1 MNLIHIRDL
10 ERTRQIID
18 MFSFTEVI
26 QADVAKL
33 KLQIDKGT
41 SNSTNTNTASI
52 TNQSLSD
59 LQQIE
64 VRFDS
69 LESTLDTY
77 GAALSN
83 IEGVTSVRE
92 ELFQNYTYR
101 TEETINELQVNLTA
115 QGAKF
120 IALNE
125 TIYETVT
132 QLKARVKD
140 LNNSSQTGISMLS
153 QLEADMN
160 SSKAIIQDHDL
171 RIKELKTNRTA
182 GRESIINLETEI
194 ANLEANLTS
203 VSTIIKTQG
212 EFLISMNET
221 LIQMGAVNEQSS
233 TSLKAYMERQ
243 LVQLEIEFK
252 NRLLKIESNATTNR
266 KDIEVKYL
274 NITDKMTLL
283 ETNVLSQMGKSE
295 NLSSNLANL
304 EFDIGTITATLHIN
318 HDDIVEINE
327 KIRHL
332 NDTLTD
338 SFDMAQYL
346 ISNITYLEL
355 EIGAMKAEI
364 QNNSHGIVSAVA
376 NFQELDKSTS
386 DSISRLDTGLT
397 DITGNQVLE
406 IA

>member
-1 MNLIHIRDL
+1 MYLIHIRDL
-10 ERTRQIID
+10 EKTRQIID
-18 MFSFTEVI
+18 MFSFTEII

-41 SNSTNTNTASI
+41 SNSTNSNAASI
-52 TNQSLSD
+52 TNQSYSD
-59 LQQIE
+59 LQKIE
-64 VRFDS
+64 IRVDS

-77 GAALSN
+77 GTALSN
-83 IEGVTSVRE
+83 IERVTSVRE

-125 TIYETVT
+125 TIYETIT

-171 RIKELKTNRTA
+171 RIKELKSNRTA
-182 GRESIINLETEI
+182 GRGSIMNLETEI
-194 ANLEANLTS
+194 ANLEANLTF
-203 VSTIIKTQG
+203 VSSIIKTQG
-212 EFLISMNET
+212 DFLISMNET
-221 LIQMGAVNEQSS
+221 LIQMGAVNKQSS
-233 TSLKAYMERQ
+233 TSLQAYMERQ
-243 LVQLEIEFK
+243 LVQLEIEFE
-252 NRLLKIESNATTNR
+252 NRLLKIESNTTANR

-274 NITDKMTLL
+274 NITDKMKLL

-304 EFDIGTITATLHIN
+304 EFDIGTITAILHNN
-318 HDDIVEINE
+318 HDGIVEINE
-327 KIRHL
+327 NIRRL

-364 QNNSHGIVSAVA
+364 QNNSHGIVSAAA

-397 DITGNQVLE
+397 DITGR
-406 IA
+406 